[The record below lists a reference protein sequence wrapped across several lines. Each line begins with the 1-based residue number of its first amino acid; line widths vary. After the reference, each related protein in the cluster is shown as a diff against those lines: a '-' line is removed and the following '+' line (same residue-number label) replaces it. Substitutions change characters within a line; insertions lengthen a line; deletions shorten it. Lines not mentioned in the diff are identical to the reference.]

1 MRVVA
6 FLFLLCAVWLCVV
19 VMMIYG
25 VFEHVAVN
33 KPVMAALIAAG
44 TAFLASLVSF
54 RSWWRIHADRW
65 SIRWPG
71 RSDPVDFSHG
81 THLMVEAKP
90 RPEDVRFLEECL
102 YEFNARA
109 TGISDGKLLSLF
121 VRPDRSPIGRRLWLD
136 VGRNLLHPLQR
147 TCVGTAKALC
157 LCAQHRRRPILGI
170 AGRSYLKPLTFKHLP
185 STKSSALKK
194 SGASKI
200 IR

>member
-1 MRVVA
+1 
-6 FLFLLCAVWLCVV
+6 
-19 VMMIYG
+19 MIYG
-25 VFEHVAVN
+25 VFEHVAMN

-54 RSWWRIHADRW
+54 LAWWPIHADRW

-102 YEFNARA
+102 YKFNARA
-109 TGISDGKLLSLF
+109 TGISEKSFLAYSCEPLMGLQSRAPL
-121 VRPDRSPIGRRLWLD
+121 
-136 VGRNLLHPLQR
+136 VGRGEELATSAISSLQR
-147 TCVGTAKALC
+147 TCVGAAKALC
-157 LCAQHRRRPILGI
+157 LCAQYRRRPILGI
-170 AGRSYLKPLTFKHLP
+170 AGRLYLKPLTFKHLP
-185 STKSSALKK
+185 STRSSASKK

-200 IR
+200 IRI

>member
-1 MRVVA
+1 
-6 FLFLLCAVWLCVV
+6 
-19 VMMIYG
+19 MIYG
-25 VFEHVAVN
+25 VFEHVAMN

-54 RSWWRIHADRW
+54 LSWWRIHADRW

-71 RSDPVDFSHG
+71 RSDPVDFPHG

-121 VRPDRSPIGRRLWLD
+121 VRPDGSPIGRRLWLD
-136 VGRNLLHPLQR
+136 VGRNLLHPLSLR
-147 TCVGTAKALC
+147 CREHAWA
-157 LCAQHRRRPILGI
+157 RPRHYAYARNTEG
-170 AGRSYLKPLTFKHLP
+170 GQFPGLP
-185 STKSSALKK
+185 ADCT
-194 SGASKI
+194 
-200 IR
+200 